1 MSHFMHKMDTHSGSY
16 LHHSHASQGAD
27 ESSVLSQG
35 TSSSKAVLAALR
47 SLQDKIRRL
56 ETDRT
61 RAMEEAATLRHR
73 LQGFEVEAEQTRAK
87 DDAIAQRN
95 IQEAR
100 ATYDRL
106 IAEKV
111 DLEVRVARAEERR
124 NDIRSSSE
132 TLETDIRK
140 LKEEKESL
148 LLKIKDGESQQKH
161 LDIQLQNIYSREK
174 DLSQTLAYESRR
186 HEEAMLS
193 LNKRLTLL
201 QDDLIRN
208 TKEKSAQDSKMAELD
223 HLIAQLLVVNET
235 LVSKLTGKTTPS
247 TGAGKSSKNGNG
259 NKAVKRSQ
267 SASASASVS
276 EGNVAIQTARNARA
290 QSAAIAAAAKALY
303 SVGIEPKSASK
314 KVVKKVASG
323 SSSTI
328 KKKHLTTFD
337 SPHIEYV
344 AEQFRTAKDIRS
356 IQGVNKLYHDLVHQ
370 LVSPNNT
377 SPTGKKKMT
386 SSTGK
391 TKTTPTRPS
400 STQTSGSG
408 LVASSAASREA
419 LNAARVAVYDSNHHH
434 HQESG
439 VNFGSPG
446 GPTDDDFLNFST
458 NNGGDEEVVIAKNS
472 EDEDRHVSHAVI
484 HIPTVGSPQGQG
496 DTTVETV
503 FRTQQQLHFSP
514 NAVSSSPADSN
525 YMNKVAELESRFQ
538 DLDAQYHNILSDN
551 ESNNPVD
558 AADRLVDVI
567 RQLHE
572 TGQELRGL
580 RTSPQKSSQ

>member
-1 MSHFMHKMDTHSGSY
+1 MH
-16 LHHSHASQGAD
+16 
-27 ESSVLSQG
+27 
-35 TSSSKAVLAALR
+35 
-47 SLQDKIRRL
+47 I
-56 ETDRT
+56 
-61 RAMEEAATLRHR
+61 
-73 LQGFEVEAEQTRAK
+73 
-87 DDAIAQRN
+87 
-95 IQEAR
+95 
-100 ATYDRL
+100 
-106 IAEKV
+106 
-111 DLEVRVARAEERR
+111 
-124 NDIRSSSE
+124 
-132 TLETDIRK
+132 
-140 LKEEKESL
+140 
-148 LLKIKDGESQQKH
+148 
-161 LDIQLQNIYSREK
+161 
-174 DLSQTLAYESRR
+174 
-186 HEEAMLS
+186 
-193 LNKRLTLL
+193 
-201 QDDLIRN
+201 
-208 TKEKSAQDSKMAELD
+208 
-223 HLIAQLLVVNET
+223 
-235 LVSKLTGKTTPS
+235 
-247 TGAGKSSKNGNG
+247 
-259 NKAVKRSQ
+259 VKCYI
-267 SASASASVS
+267 SASVS

-344 AEQFRTAKDIRS
+344 AEQFRTAKDVRS

-391 TKTTPTRPS
+391 TKTTPTCPS

-434 HQESG
+434 HHHQESG
-439 VNFGSPG
+439 VNVGSPG

-503 FRTQQQLHFSP
+503 FRTQQQLRFSP

-572 TGQELRGL
+572 TGQELRDL